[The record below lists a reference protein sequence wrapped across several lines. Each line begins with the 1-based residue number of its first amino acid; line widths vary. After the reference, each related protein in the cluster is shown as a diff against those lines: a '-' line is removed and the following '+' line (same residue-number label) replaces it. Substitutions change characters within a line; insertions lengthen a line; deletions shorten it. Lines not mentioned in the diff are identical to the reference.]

1 MHLFN
6 TLLIIL
12 APLLP
17 DNIPANVIYMG
28 QGVAPIHSI
37 KIKKGFVSDNTY
49 MLLTPYNF
57 VRVKSALENS
67 PDLCTLAIDETV
79 KTCTQGLEREKQIM
93 QQREQNDAQI
103 LLAYESRLSA
113 LESELQIAN
122 KHNKIMVWVTSAVG
136 LVATVSTTIA
146 ILR

>member
-37 KIKKGFVSDNTY
+37 KIKKGFVSDKDDDN
-49 MLLTPYNF
+49 
-57 VRVKSALENS
+57 
-67 PDLCTLAIDETV
+67 
-79 KTCTQGLEREKQIM
+79 
-93 QQREQNDAQI
+93 
-103 LLAYESRLSA
+103 
-113 LESELQIAN
+113 
-122 KHNKIMVWVTSAVG
+122 
-136 LVATVSTTIA
+136 
-146 ILR
+146 

>member
-1 MHLFN
+1 M
-6 TLLIIL
+6 I
-12 APLLP
+12 
-17 DNIPANVIYMG
+17 
-28 QGVAPIHSI
+28 
-37 KIKKGFVSDNTY
+37 
-49 MLLTPYNF
+49 LTPYNF